1 MARHFLRVVALIF
14 FKTCMLYILLIKYS
28 SESVIYLFICLLGQ
42 ALFSFMPHTNVSA
55 VMRLGYDDR
64 DTSDCNGAVKD
75 LLSSGGVVEEMRN
88 TETVGE
94 ENGVPLPT
102 IKSYYKGFSR
112 SVYRP
117 NKDP

>member
-28 SESVIYLFICLLGQ
+28 SKSVIYLFICLLGQ

-55 VMRLGYDDR
+55 MMRLGYYDR

-75 LLSSGGVVEEMRN
+75 LLSSGGMVEDMRN

-94 ENGVPLPT
+94 EKEGVP
-102 IKSYYKGFSR
+102 SQQ
-112 SVYRP
+112 
-117 NKDP
+117 

>member
-14 FKTCMLYILLIKYS
+14 FKTCMLYILIKYS
-28 SESVIYLFICLLGQ
+28 SKSVIYLFICLLGQ

-64 DTSDCNGAVKD
+64 DTSDCNGAIKD
-75 LLSSGGVVEEMRN
+75 LLSSGGMVEEMRN
-88 TETVGE
+88 METVGE
-94 ENGVPLPT
+94 EKEGVPLPT
-102 IKSYYKGFSR
+102 LKSYCKGFSR